1 MIRFGVI
8 GAGQIAHTFSKA
20 IACTEGILYGIASR
34 DIEKARLYQKEY
46 GYQVAYSS
54 YEELVEDDLVD
65 CIYVATPHGLHY
77 EHMKLA
83 LTHGKHVLCEK
94 SFTINANQA
103 EEIFRLAKEHNV
115 FVMEAMWTRFLPT
128 MIELKETLNSNIIGN
143 IEKIDI
149 TFGFQAM
156 LKPKNRL
163 FDPKMGGGALLDIG
177 VYPLTIAHMFLGL
190 PTSFDTKADL
200 NDHVF
205 DMSHEITLHY
215 ENALVNISCA
225 LNQEL
230 ENKVYIY
237 GSKGYVVIDLF
248 WRTEK
253 ADIYDLNHQ
262 LIKTIAHPHLNNGFE
277 YEIKE
282 VISCIKNNNKESKV
296 MTHQITIDIMKLMDD
311 IRNVWQLKFP
321 CEDI

>member
-1 MIRFGVI
+1 
-8 GAGQIAHTFSKA
+8 
-20 IACTEGILYGIASR
+20 
-34 DIEKARLYQKEY
+34 
-46 GYQVAYSS
+46 
-54 YEELVEDDLVD
+54 
-65 CIYVATPHGLHY
+65 
-77 EHMKLA
+77 
-83 LTHGKHVLCEK
+83 
-94 SFTINANQA
+94 
-103 EEIFRLAKEHNV
+103 
-115 FVMEAMWTRFLPT
+115 MEAMWTRFLPT

-163 FDPKMGGGALLDIG
+163 FDPNMGGGALLDIG
-177 VYPLTIAHMFLGL
+177 VYPLTVAHMFLGL
-190 PTSFDTKADL
+190 PTSFDTKAVL
-200 NDHVF
+200 NDYVF
-205 DMSHEITLHY
+205 DMSHDITLYY
-215 ENALVNISCA
+215 ENAQVNISCA

-262 LIKTIAHPHLNNGFE
+262 LIKTIAHPHLINGFE

-296 MTHQITIDIMKLMDD
+296 MTHQMTIDIMKLMDD